1 MKKETVIKSIA
12 SDLGISKNHVR
23 PVDEFPGY
31 FVTDCGKVISHM
43 WGKPHR
49 LKIQKVNSGYNT
61 VMLRKNG
68 KGHRFYVHLLVL
80 KNFIGE
86 PPFGFCARFK
96 DRNKDNMTLANLKW
110 RPKTK
115 AGARRYKL
123 GRAHIP
129 DDVARKVMRLC
140 RKKKTK
146 ALRRLL
152 SDLDRR

>member
-1 MKKETVIKSIA
+1 MIVP
-12 SDLGISKNHVR
+12 D
-23 PVDEFPGY
+23 P
-31 FVTDCGKVISHM
+31 
-43 WGKPHR
+43 
-49 LKIQKVNSGYNT
+49 
-61 VMLRKNG
+61 

-86 PPFGFCARFK
+86 PPFGFCAHFK
-96 DRNKDNMTLANLKW
+96 DRDKDNTALANLKW

-115 AGARRYKL
+115 AGARCYKL
-123 GRAHIP
+123 GRPHIP